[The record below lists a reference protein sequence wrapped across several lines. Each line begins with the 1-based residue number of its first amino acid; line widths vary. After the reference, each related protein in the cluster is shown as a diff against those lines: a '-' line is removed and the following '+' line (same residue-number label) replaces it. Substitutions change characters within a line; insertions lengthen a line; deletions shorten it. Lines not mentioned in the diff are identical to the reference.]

1 MQFQSQLPV
10 RDITDRVLNSK
21 RVSKLTFERKYRIC
35 KRRDFVRLQLEAK
48 RFSSAVVALS
58 VSPALGE
65 HSRLGLIV
73 STKISKRAVI
83 RNRIKR
89 RLRETFRDLRP
100 QLKGSYDIIFVA
112 RPKAIESDLK
122 SIRASCIKLLVQAGA
137 LDEQD

>member
-1 MQFQSQLPV
+1 MLFQFQLPV

-21 RVSKLTFERKYRIC
+21 LVSKPTFERKYRIC

-65 HSRLGLIV
+65 NSRLGLIV

-83 RNRIKR
+83 RNKIKR
-89 RLRETFRDLRP
+89 RLRETFRELRP
-100 QLKGSYDIIFVA
+100 RLNGSYDIIFVA
-112 RPKAIESDLK
+112 RPKATESDYK
-122 SIRASCIKLLVQAGA
+122 SIRASCIKLLVQAGV